1 MLILQRENVCERRFC
16 GDNIGGKMSTGVDY
30 GDKVC
35 TSEAVGKMSTDV
47 DSKYPIHMYTC

>member
-1 MLILQRENVCERRFC
+1 
-16 GDNIGGKMSTGVDY
+16 MSTGVDY